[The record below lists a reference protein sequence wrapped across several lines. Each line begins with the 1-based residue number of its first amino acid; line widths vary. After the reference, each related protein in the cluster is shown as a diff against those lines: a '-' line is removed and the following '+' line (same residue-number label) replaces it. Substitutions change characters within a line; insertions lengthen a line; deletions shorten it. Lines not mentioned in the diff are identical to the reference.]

1 MVSAWYSSAASIKPD
16 ARALSRS
23 IPFPCETAT
32 DRELGLQ
39 TMTTG
44 IPIESNPVTF
54 ATRVIPI
61 TGARRSTRLSV
72 SLRLADL
79 CVPRRNAFSVPP
91 INQMADRL
99 RSVAALLS
107 RIQRFRSSRQMLRL
121 EFDQKAFLSRL
132 PHWL

>member
-16 ARALSRS
+16 ARALARS

-32 DRELGLQ
+32 DRELGRH
-39 TMTTG
+39 TITTG
-44 IPIESNPVTF
+44 IPTESNPVTF

-79 CVPRRNAFSVPP
+79 CVPRRNAFSVTA
-91 INQMADRL
+91 INRISDRL
-99 RSVAALLS
+99 GEERHAYWLANLIATPVA
-107 RIQRFRSSRQMLRL
+107 
-121 EFDQKAFLSRL
+121 
-132 PHWL
+132 